1 MFRYQRL
8 GPNSPPKFAVTVSDG
23 ILEDGPRRA
32 KILFNAE
39 PMEIWRHH
47 HFSIEELADPN
58 LGASLWGDFAD
69 ADGDG
74 KKNLIEY
81 ALGTN
86 PRSTVIEDDGL
97 TIGYEEES
105 MVLTYRKI
113 LGRTDIIYQ
122 VQASSDLKTWIDTP
136 DELLEA
142 RAEVEIRRVSIPLA
156 TGEENFLRLKVS
168 R

>member
-1 MFRYQRL
+1 MYKRQ
-8 GPNSPPKFAVTVSDG
+8 
-23 ILEDGPRRA
+23 
-32 KILFNAE
+32 
-39 PMEIWRHH
+39 
-47 HFSIEELADPN
+47 
-58 LGASLWGDFAD
+58 SLWGDFAD

-105 MVLTYRKI
+105 IVLTYRKI

-136 DELLEA
+136 DELFEA

-156 TGEENFLRLKVS
+156 IGEENFLRLKVS